1 VLTQVISWIS
11 DSGDGVFIGGDNQ
24 PDDITDIS
32 LKTMTYSHSLQQV
45 KFSLLLQRMFG
56 NRYPAYDAD
65 RIRTTDGLNRNYST
79 TPLKDS
85 LNIRHDNPIDADS
98 YSFNMQTGRFLEV
111 ADRRKNYMRINGM
124 EEFFG
129 YHSDAKM
136 NITGTEVSNQI
147 ATGTGDDYVQ
157 GMGGNDTI
165 RGKGGDDVL
174 SGGAGNDYI
183 DAGSND
189 DLVIGGEGFDTLR
202 GGIGA
207 DTFRISTGHGMD
219 HIMDFNDG
227 QDKIEIRAIDG
238 FENVVVRQG
247 ADGNAR
253 IFNIDGHTMV
263 AVVYGVDA
271 ADLTVQGEVIV

>member
-1 VLTQVISWIS
+1 
-11 DSGDGVFIGGDNQ
+11 
-24 PDDITDIS
+24 
-32 LKTMTYSHSLQQV
+32 MAYSHSLQQV

-56 NRYPAYDAD
+56 DRYPAYDAD
-65 RIRTTDGLNRNYST
+65 YIRRNDGLNRNYSRPQRT
-79 TPLKDS
+79 DS
-85 LNIRHDNPIDADS
+85 LNIRHDNPVDADS

-111 ADRRKNYMRINGM
+111 ANRRKNYMQIDGM
-124 EEFFG
+124 ENFYG

-136 NITGTEVSNQI
+136 NIKGTESSNQI

-165 RGKGGDDVL
+165 RGYGGDDVL
-174 SGGAGNDYI
+174 AGGAGNDYI
-183 DAGSND
+183 DGGLND
-189 DLVIGGEGFDTLR
+189 DLLIGGEGYDTLR

-207 DTFRISTGHGMD
+207 DTFRISAAHGLD

-238 FENVVVRQG
+238 LDNVVVRQG

-253 IFNIDGHTMV
+253 IFNTNGHTMV

-271 ADLTVQGEVIV
+271 ADLTVQGEVIA

>member
-1 VLTQVISWIS
+1 
-11 DSGDGVFIGGDNQ
+11 
-24 PDDITDIS
+24 
-32 LKTMTYSHSLQQV
+32 MAYSHSLQHV

-56 NRYPAYDAD
+56 NRNPAYDAD
-65 RIRTTDGLNRNYST
+65 HIRTTDGLNRNYSRPQQT
-79 TPLKDS
+79 DS
-85 LNIRHDNPIDADS
+85 LSIRHDNPVDADS

-111 ADRRKNYMRINGM
+111 ANRRKNYMQIDGM
-124 EEFFG
+124 ENFYG

-136 NITGTEVSNQI
+136 NIKGTEGSNQI

-157 GMGGNDTI
+157 GMGGRDTI
-165 RGKGGDDVL
+165 RGYGGDDVL

-189 DLVIGGEGFDTLR
+189 DLLIGGQGYDRLR

-207 DTFRISTGHGMD
+207 DTFRLSTGHGMD

-227 QDKIEIRAIDG
+227 EDKIEIRAIDG
-238 FENVVVRQG
+238 FENVIVRPG

-253 IFNIDGHTMV
+253 IFNTNGHTMV

-271 ADLTVQGEVIV
+271 ADLTIQGEVIA